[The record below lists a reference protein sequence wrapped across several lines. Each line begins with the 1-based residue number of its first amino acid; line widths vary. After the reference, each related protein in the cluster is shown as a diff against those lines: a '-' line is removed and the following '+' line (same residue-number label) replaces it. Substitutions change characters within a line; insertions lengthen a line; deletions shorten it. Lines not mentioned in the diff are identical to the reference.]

1 MIGRQCSRL
10 DEQTENGDVGDMRD
24 LLSVQKQ
31 WIYYVCNLWWHESV
45 VSLQCE
51 GSETVARNQQN
62 NVAVYTQVRTGPV
75 SEVQS
80 LELRTWIRCVLHRY
94 QDSGPHRILG
104 NKIDQVLATDCC
116 VQSIWL
122 SVCAVLVSVR
132 VILLSLLSIKINNRK
147 RIEYLHKRQD
157 ESNKSAC
164 DN

>member
-1 MIGRQCSRL
+1 M
-10 DEQTENGDVGDMRD
+10 
-24 LLSVQKQ
+24 
-31 WIYYVCNLWWHESV
+31 
-45 VSLQCE
+45 SLQCE

-94 QDSGPHRILG
+94 PDSGPHRILG

-116 VQSIWL
+116 VPSIWL

-132 VILLSLLSIKINNRK
+132 VIMLSLLSIKINNRK

-164 DN
+164 YNLYRAVHLTATNGAQCNLLATPIDWCLWSADNP